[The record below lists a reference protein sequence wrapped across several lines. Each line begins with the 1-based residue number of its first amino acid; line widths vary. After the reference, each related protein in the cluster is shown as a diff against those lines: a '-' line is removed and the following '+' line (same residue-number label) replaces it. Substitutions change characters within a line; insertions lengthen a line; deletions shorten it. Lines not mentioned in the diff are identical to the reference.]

1 MTGPGAVPRSDP
13 GCDPRSEEPA
23 LEDQTLAIYTPGSV
37 SSVMGRDAMVRALKQ
52 LSQSDA
58 ASPIFC
64 LINDKFLLLF
74 PCARYLVI
82 FITPGPGS
90 PGSG

>member
-1 MTGPGAVPRSDP
+1 
-13 GCDPRSEEPA
+13 
-23 LEDQTLAIYTPGSV
+23 
-37 SSVMGRDAMVRALKQ
+37 MGRDAMVRALKQ

-74 PCARYLVI
+74 PCARYLVT
-82 FITPGPGS
+82 FITPGRGS